1 MQPHWSWIA
10 VCTMMKGAV
19 AGALFLMANAA
30 VGSAQDFLAH
40 DYPKKPVRIVA

>member
-1 MQPHWSWIA
+1 MT

-30 VGSAQDFLAH
+30 VGSAQGIPAK
-40 DYPKKPVRIVA
+40 DYPTKPARIVA

>member
-1 MQPHWSWIA
+1 
-10 VCTMMKGAV
+10 MMKGAS

-30 VGSAQDFLAH
+30 VGSAQDFAH